1 MKDRGGGLYNR
12 LLPGPKSLCCVLD
25 SAFSSRKKK
34 KKIASDTISLLKS
47 VLYEVFLHTRLVK
60 ILF

>member
-1 MKDRGGGLYNR
+1 MKDSGGGLYNR

-34 KKIASDTISLLKS
+34 KNASDTISLLKS
-47 VLYEVFLHTRLVK
+47 ALYEVFLHTRLVK